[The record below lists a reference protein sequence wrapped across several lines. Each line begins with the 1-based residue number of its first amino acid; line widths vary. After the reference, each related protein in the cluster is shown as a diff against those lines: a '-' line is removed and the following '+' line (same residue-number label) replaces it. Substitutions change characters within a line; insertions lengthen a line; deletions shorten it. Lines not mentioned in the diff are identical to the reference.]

1 MNEARKG
8 WMPVWEVKQVIEY
21 LTEQGRLAARHQE
34 QADAEEMASDTASYF
49 SGKAYAMAEAVAEL
63 KSIVEWYED

>member
-21 LTEQGRLAARHQE
+21 LTEQGRLAARYQE
-34 QADAEEMASDTASYF
+34 QAGAEESDTASYF